1 MPQAETFTIQ
11 DGNSVDTI
19 FTNVTPASGNL
30 PALYFARAKGAFP
43 VQQPQIGLSSVG
55 KLKGVRVVK
64 QTVKTPILQS
74 DGAGGFK
81 VVDFC
86 FTEITT
92 TMPGTAAVANRKDHV
107 SYVRNSLDVAQIME
121 SHEDGYAAN

>member
-1 MPQAETFTIQ
+1 MPQASNFTIQ
-11 DGNSVDTI
+11 DGSAVDTV

-30 PALYFARAKGAFP
+30 PALYFARLKGAYP
-43 VQQPQIGLSSVG
+43 VQQPTIAISSAG
-55 KLKGVRVVK
+55 KQGGVRVVK

-74 DGAGGFK
+74 DGSGGFK

-86 FTEITT
+86 FSEITT
-92 TMPGTAAVANRKDHV
+92 TMPGTAAVTDRSDHV
-107 SYVRNSLDVAQIME
+107 AYVRNSLDVDQIME